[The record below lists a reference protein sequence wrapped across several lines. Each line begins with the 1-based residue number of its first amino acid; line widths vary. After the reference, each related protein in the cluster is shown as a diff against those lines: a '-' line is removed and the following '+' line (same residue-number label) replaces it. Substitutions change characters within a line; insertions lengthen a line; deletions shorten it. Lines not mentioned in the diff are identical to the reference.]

1 MPDIDISIIV
11 LSYQSQMHLE
21 VLLPSIEESAKGL
34 SVETIIVDNGST
46 DGSKEWLKQQM
57 DKGAN
62 FKLISLADNLGFS
75 KGNNLGIKEAKGRYI
90 LLLNPDT
97 KLSPDTLQTM
107 TGFMDNHPEVGAGG
121 CKLVKP
127 DGKLDLACRRRF
139 PNPVNSFKR
148 LFLTDNKDYNYTDID
163 DNQSMEVDSVVGAFM
178 FIRREA
184 TEKIGLLDE
193 KFFMYG
199 EDLDWCW
206 RCKEAGYKVW
216 YLPETTVL
224 HYKGESSKKVSFKA
238 LFWFHEAM
246 WIFYKKHY
254 SPKYFF
260 IFNWIVWLGIYLRLL
275 TLSTVNIFRRKKFV
289 SR

>member
-184 TEKIGLLDE
+184 TEKRGLLDE